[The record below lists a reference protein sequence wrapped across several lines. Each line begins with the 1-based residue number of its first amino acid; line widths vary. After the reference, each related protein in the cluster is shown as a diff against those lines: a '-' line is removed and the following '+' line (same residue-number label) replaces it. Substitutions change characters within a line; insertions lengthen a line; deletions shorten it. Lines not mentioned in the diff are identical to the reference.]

1 MNIYLDQ
8 NLPTQPNNCRFLRKN
23 GQRPFHLS
31 EQLTLSVMPDWKNKK
46 FGPEEVQKVVF
57 CLKKKPL
64 YPFYLFFMT
73 FRLKTDIWRA
83 EMNLDTLTLLCLST
97 NSMMK
102 SLFKSKL
109 IVKSDT
115 DLKMIL
121 ATHGS
126 QMVQWLT
133 VLELFFTFHAGKH
146 NSFPWLST
154 TLGYFM
160 LLANLGF
167 FSEILTK
174 ISLQLNPI

>member
-1 MNIYLDQ
+1 M
-8 NLPTQPNNCRFLRKN
+8 
-23 GQRPFHLS
+23 GQ
-31 EQLTLSVMPDWKNKK
+31 KK
-46 FGPEEVQKVVF
+46 SKRWCFA
-57 CLKKKPL
+57 LKKKPL
-64 YPFYLFFMT
+64 YLFYLFFMT

-102 SLFKSKL
+102 SLFKSKH

-133 VLELFFTFHAGKH
+133 VLELSFTFHAGKH

-167 FSEILTK
+167 FSETLTK
-174 ISLQLNPI
+174 ISSQLNPI